1 MQSLR
6 FFSFRRLKKRLLRR
20 LDTMKKTMANLL
32 WVLVA
37 VAGAWAYATL
47 GWHRGEH
54 LNSVYILIAAVCSYV
69 IGYRFYS
76 KWLAARVLML
86 NDRRATPC
94 EVHDDG
100 KDFVKTNKWIVFGH
114 HFAAISGPGPLV
126 GPVLAAQ
133 FGYLPGILWI
143 LIGVTLGGAVQDFV
157 VLFASLRRDGKSLG
171 QMVKE
176 ELNDGAGYLALVAI
190 LGILVIL
197 LAVLALVVVKALA
210 ESPWGVFTVGS
221 TIPIAMFMGCYLRFG
236 RVGKVVEASAIGVV
250 GLLLAVWGGK
260 LVHASPELARWFGLR
275 DITLAWTI
283 IVYGLAA
290 SVLPVWLL
298 LAPRDYLST
307 FMKLGTIF
315 ALALGIFVVLPEL
328 QMPAISRFVDGSGLV
343 VAGKIFPFC
352 FITIACGA
360 ISGFHTLIASGTTP
374 KMLTRE
380 SYARPVGYGAMCL
393 ESLVAIMALIAAC
406 TLEPGVYL
414 SMNVKGEAVA
424 TVAKVS
430 ALGFPVTVDQMNQL
444 ADQLGEKTLFGRTGG
459 AATLAVGMAHIFSKA
474 VHGRWLDLWY
484 HFAIMFEALFILT
497 TIDAGTRV
505 GRYLLQDVLGS
516 LWKPLG
522 ETKNT
527 GANVLASVLLVSG
540 WGYFLI
546 QGVRDPLG
554 GVNSLW
560 PLFGIANQMLAAI
573 GLCFGTTIILKMTL
587 LPAAKAGRPVLCT
600 VQTSG
605 QREHRAIGPH
615 SRPVEHSGGERE
627 PVTMQ
632 DATVRVAAQ
641 SDDLL
646 SLPLSSKGGEG
657 TVDAASKHRSV
668 HQKRPALAL
677 VTLIPLV
684 WLLAATGTAG
694 VEKIGHPDPRIGFLA
709 QARVLN
715 EAAPALEGAVAAA
728 KAAGEAGAIEQAE
741 AALHANRVLHFNNV
755 LDAVVAAGF
764 LMLVSAIVVLSVREW
779 LLLLGRRKPVVL
791 HETEPV
797 WLPDYAVAESRPL
810 HVAGVAALTLALAK
824 ELSGEAEM
832 GRVRQ
837 AATLCECEHG
847 KTGCP
852 AEMNGS
858 KARQMEARVYLAV
871 AERRFKGVKRCC

>member
-1 MQSLR
+1 
-6 FFSFRRLKKRLLRR
+6 
-20 LDTMKKTMANLL
+20 MKKTMANLL
-32 WVLVA
+32 WFLVA

-47 GWHRGEH
+47 AFHRGEQ
-54 LNSVYILIAAVCSYV
+54 LNSVYILIAALCSYA

-76 KWLAARVLML
+76 KWLAAKVLML

-133 FGYLPGILWI
+133 FGYLPGTLWI

-157 VLFASLRRDGKSLG
+157 VLFASLRRNGKSLG

-176 ELNDGAGYLALVAI
+176 ELNAGAGYLALVAI
-190 LGILVIL
+190 LGIIVIL

-210 ESPWGVFTVGS
+210 ESPWGVFTVGA

-236 RVGKVVEASAIGVV
+236 RVGKVMEASAIGVV
-250 GLLLAVWGGK
+250 CLLLAVWGGK
-260 LVHASPELARWFGLR
+260 LVYASPELARWFGLR
-275 DITLAWTI
+275 DITLAWAI

-315 ALALGIFVVLPEL
+315 ALALGIFVVLPKL

-414 SMNVKGEAVA
+414 SMNVKGEAAA
-424 TVAKVS
+424 TVAQVS
-430 ALGFPVTVDQMNQL
+430 LLGFPVTADHMNQL
-444 ADQLGEKTLFGRTGG
+444 ANQLGEKTLFGRTGG
-459 AATLAVGMAHIFSKA
+459 AATLAVGMANIFSKA
-474 VHGRWLDLWY
+474 VNGRWLDLWY

-505 GRYLLQDVLGS
+505 GRYLLQDVLGN

-522 ETKNT
+522 ETRNT
-527 GANVLASVLLVSG
+527 GANVLASMLLVGG

-573 GLCFGTTIILKMTL
+573 GLCLGTTIILKMTL
-587 LPAAKAGRPVLCT
+587 QPQAANQPKVQSLESKAS
-600 VQTSG
+600 Q
-605 QREHRAIGPH
+605 
-615 SRPVEHSGGERE
+615 
-627 PVTMQ
+627 
-632 DATVRVAAQ
+632 
-641 SDDLL
+641 
-646 SLPLSSKGGEG
+646 
-657 TVDAASKHRSV
+657 
-668 HQKRPALAL
+668 PALAL
-677 VTLIPLV
+677 ITLIPLA
-684 WLLAATGTAG
+684 WLLAVTMTAG
-694 VEKIGHPDPRIGFLA
+694 AQKIWHSDPRIGFLA
-709 QARVLN
+709 QARVLGE
-715 EAAPALEGAVAAA
+715 EAPSLGREVAAA
-728 KAAGEAGAIEQAE
+728 KAAGKAGAIAQAEQA
-741 AALHANRVLHFNNV
+741 LRKNRVLRFNNV

-764 LMLVSAIVVLSVREW
+764 LVLVSAIVALSVREW
-779 LLLLGRRKPVVL
+779 VLLLGRRRPAVL
-791 HETEPV
+791 RETEPV
-797 WLPDYAVAESRPL
+797 WLPDYAVVESRPL
-810 HVAGVAALTLALAK
+810 HVAGVVALTFALAK

-832 GRVRQ
+832 DRARH
-837 AATLCECEHG
+837 AATLCECEHERA
-847 KTGCP
+847 GCP
-852 AEMNGS
+852 VQMNAS
-858 KARQMEARVYLAV
+858 QARRTDTRVYLAV

>member
-1 MQSLR
+1 
-6 FFSFRRLKKRLLRR
+6 
-20 LDTMKKTMANLL
+20 MKKTMANLL
-32 WVLVA
+32 WFLVA
-37 VAGAWAYATL
+37 IAGAWAYATL
-47 GWHRGEH
+47 AFHRGEP
-54 LNSVYILIAAVCSYV
+54 LNSAFILVAALCSYA

-86 NDRRATPC
+86 DDRRATPC

-133 FGYLPGILWI
+133 FGYLPNTLWI

-157 VLFASLRRDGKSLG
+157 VLFASLRRNGKSLG

-176 ELNDGAGYLALVAI
+176 ELNTATGYLALVAI
-190 LGILVIL
+190 LGIIIIL

-210 ESPWGVFTVGS
+210 ESPWGVFTVGA

-236 RVGKVVEASAIGVV
+236 RVGKVMEASAIGVV
-250 GLLLAVWGGK
+250 CLLLAVWGGK
-260 LVHASPELARWFGLR
+260 LVYASPELARWFGLR
-275 DITLAWTI
+275 DITLAWAI

-315 ALALGIFVVLPEL
+315 ALVLGIFVVLPQL
-328 QMPAISRFVDGSGLV
+328 QMPALSRFADGSGLV

-352 FITIACGA
+352 FITIACGS

-414 SMNVKGEAVA
+414 SMNVKGEAAA
-424 TVAKVS
+424 TVAKVT
-430 ALGFPVTVDQMNQL
+430 ALGFPVTVDQMSRM
-444 ADQLGEKTLFGRTGG
+444 ADKLGEKTLFGRTGG
-459 AATLAVGMAHIFSKA
+459 AATLAVGMAHIFSKV

-505 GRYLLQDVLGS
+505 GRYLLQDVLGNV
-516 LWKPLG
+516 WKPLG

-527 GANVLASVLLVSG
+527 GANVLASLLLVSG

-573 GLCFGTTIILKMTL
+573 GLCLGTTIILKMTL
-587 LPAAKAGRPVLCT
+587 QPTAAEQSK
-600 VQTSG
+600 VQSLKPKVG
-605 QREHRAIGPH
+605 Q
-615 SRPVEHSGGERE
+615 
-627 PVTMQ
+627 
-632 DATVRVAAQ
+632 
-641 SDDLL
+641 
-646 SLPLSSKGGEG
+646 
-657 TVDAASKHRSV
+657 
-668 HQKRPALAL
+668 PALAL
-677 VTLIPLV
+677 ITLVPLV
-684 WLLAATGTAG
+684 WLLAVTMTAG
-694 VEKIGHPDPRIGFLA
+694 VQKIWHPDPRIGFLA
-709 QARVLN
+709 QARVLSA
-715 EAAPALEGAVAAA
+715 EAPALEQAV
-728 KAAGEAGAIEQAE
+728 KAAGEIGAVEQAE
-741 AALHANRVLHFNNV
+741 QALRKNQVLRFNNE
-755 LDAVVAAGF
+755 LDAVVAGAF
-764 LMLVSAIVVLSVREW
+764 LVLVSAIVVLSVREW
-779 LLLLGRRKPVVL
+779 ALLLARRKPAVL
-791 HETEPV
+791 CETEPV

-810 HVAGVAALTLALAK
+810 RVAGVAALTLALAK

-832 GRVRQ
+832 DRARQ
-837 AATLCECEHG
+837 SETLCECEHT
-847 KTGCP
+847 KSGCT
-852 AEMNGS
+852 AELNAS
-858 KARQMEARVYLAV
+858 QARQADARVYLAM

>member
-1 MQSLR
+1 
-6 FFSFRRLKKRLLRR
+6 
-20 LDTMKKTMANLL
+20 MKKTMANL
-32 WVLVA
+32 WWFLVA

-47 GWHRGEH
+47 AFHRGEP
-54 LNSVYILIAAVCSYV
+54 LNSAFILTAALCSYA

-86 NDRRATPC
+86 DDRRATPC

-133 FGYLPGILWI
+133 FGYLPGTLWI
-143 LIGVTLGGAVQDFV
+143 LIGVVLGGAVQDFV
-157 VLFASLRRDGKSLG
+157 VLFASLRRNGKSLG

-176 ELNDGAGYLALVAI
+176 ELNTTAGYLALAAI
-190 LGILVIL
+190 LGIMIIL

-210 ESPWGVFTVGS
+210 ESPWGVFTVGA

-236 RVGKVVEASAIGVV
+236 RVGKVMEASAIGVV
-250 GLLLAVWGGK
+250 CLLLAVWGGK
-260 LVHASPELARWFGLR
+260 LVYASPELARWFGLR
-275 DITLAWTI
+275 DITLAWVI
-283 IVYGLAA
+283 IVYGVAA

-328 QMPAISRFVDGSGLV
+328 QMPAFSRFADGSGLV

-352 FITIACGA
+352 FITIACGS

-414 SMNVKGEAVA
+414 SMNVKGEAAA
-424 TVAKVS
+424 TVAQVT
-430 ALGFPVTVDQMNQL
+430 ALGFPVTVDQMSQL
-444 ADQLGEKTLFGRTGG
+444 ASQLGEKTLFGRTGG

-505 GRYLLQDVLGS
+505 GRYILQDVLGN

-522 ETKNT
+522 ETKHT
-527 GANVLASVLLVSG
+527 GANVLASLLLVSG

-573 GLCFGTTIILKMTL
+573 GLCLGTTVILKMNL
-587 LPAAKAGRPVLCT
+587 QPQAANQSNVQSLKSNAG
-600 VQTSG
+600 
-605 QREHRAIGPH
+605 
-615 SRPVEHSGGERE
+615 
-627 PVTMQ
+627 
-632 DATVRVAAQ
+632 
-641 SDDLL
+641 
-646 SLPLSSKGGEG
+646 
-657 TVDAASKHRSV
+657 
-668 HQKRPALAL
+668 RPALAL
-677 VTLIPLV
+677 ITLIPLG
-684 WLLAATGTAG
+684 WLLAVTMTAG
-694 VEKIGHPDPRIGFLA
+694 VQKIWHSDPRIGFLA
-709 QARVLN
+709 QAEALRD
-715 EAAPALEGAVAAA
+715 AAPALERAVQ
-728 KAAGEAGAIEQAE
+728 AAGGTGALERAQQA
-741 AALHANRVLHFNNV
+741 LRKNRVLRFNNE
-755 LDAVVAAGF
+755 LDAVVAGAF
-764 LMLVSAIVVLSVREW
+764 LVLVSAIVLLSVREW
-779 LLLLGRRKPVVL
+779 LLLLSRSKSAVL
-791 HETEPV
+791 HETDPV
-797 WLPDYAVAESRPL
+797 WLPDYAVAESRSL
-810 HVAGVAALTLALAK
+810 RVAGVAALTLALAK

-832 GRVRQ
+832 DRARQ
-837 AATLCECEHG
+837 AETLCECEHDES
-847 KTGCP
+847 GCP
-852 AEMNGS
+852 AALNAS
-858 KARQMEARVYLAV
+858 QARQADKRVYLAM